1 MHVHVPCACAQ
12 VIHKTLDPHWDE
24 SFEFTCPSLAVCVSR
39 PLEVR
44 IYDHDVSVLEAQ
56 LGKVSQAGMDAMP
69 APLARA
75 KTLSSLSKPLSSSKA
90 LSNLAAIAGSPQ
102 GEAGQDSFWSARQ
115 AARQPGPGPCRPHQA
130 LGAGQ
135 HRMRAQAKTA
145 AYRHA
150 PPDCTPPSVVVC
162 VIVCGL

>member
-102 GEAGQDSFWSARQ
+102 GEARQGRHDKRHDSLGQVRVDLTKLLEQDSIECEPKLRL
-115 AARQPGPGPCRPHQA
+115 PPTGMRPQI
-130 LGAGQ
+130 
-135 HRMRAQAKTA
+135 
-145 AYRHA
+145 A
-150 PPDCTPPSVVVC
+150 PLPVLLC
-162 VIVCGL
+162 V